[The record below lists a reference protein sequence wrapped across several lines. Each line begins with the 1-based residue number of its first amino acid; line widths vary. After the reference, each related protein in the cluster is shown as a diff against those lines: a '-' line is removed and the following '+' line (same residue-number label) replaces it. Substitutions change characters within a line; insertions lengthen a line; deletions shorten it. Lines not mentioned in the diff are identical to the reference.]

1 MQTKHKSRYFV
12 VLAVVLALILSTS
25 AVFAAANPNVTIA
38 SPVSGS
44 TVSSSSLLVSV
55 KVTAP
60 TTIKVGVARVMK
72 TADTPA
78 TAAEYEKAVKEGTLS
93 SFTTSSIFQDEPF
106 KTTNN
111 LSFYTKKLEN
121 VTPGVYRVKV
131 ETIGTGG
138 TAIYS
143 SSRYVIMKAEA
154 SEAVDFSSAQPG
166 AVQFLQG
173 LLKSIFN

>member
-1 MQTKHKSRYFV
+1 MQMKHRSRYFV
-12 VLAVVLALILSTS
+12 ILALILSLLLSTS

-60 TTIKVGVARVMK
+60 TTIKVGVAKLMK

-93 SFTTSSIFQDEPF
+93 SFTTASVFQDEPF
-106 KTTNN
+106 KTKNN

-121 VTPGVYRVKV
+121 MSPGVYRVKV
-131 ETIGTGG
+131 ETLGSAG
-138 TAIYS
+138 TAVYS
-143 SSRYVIMKAEA
+143 SSRYVIMKSEA
-154 SEAVDFSSAQPG
+154 SAAVDFSSTQPG